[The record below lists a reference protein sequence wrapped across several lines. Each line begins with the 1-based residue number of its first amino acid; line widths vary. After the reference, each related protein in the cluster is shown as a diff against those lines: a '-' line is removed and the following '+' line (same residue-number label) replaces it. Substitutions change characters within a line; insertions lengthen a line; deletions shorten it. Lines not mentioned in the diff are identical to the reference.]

1 MLCEEI
7 TLLVQDENAVGNI
20 YNKLKLNFNKIKVSV
35 HDIITERVYQE
46 VLKYNQQTEEYKY
59 ALVQP
64 TADEICLNN
73 LQGKPK
79 KQIDAEKQ
87 LAVALAAFEGNGFFI
102 LVDDKQLENLDDVV
116 TIRQNTIVSFI
127 KLTPLV
133 GG

>member
-20 YNKLKLNFNKIKVSV
+20 YNKLKLNFNKVKVSV
-35 HDIITERVYQE
+35 RDIITERIYQE
-46 VLKYNQQTEEYKY
+46 VLKYNQQAEEYKY

-64 TADEICLNN
+64 TEDEIRLNN
-73 LQGKPK
+73 LQGKTK
-79 KQIDAEKQ
+79 KRIDAEKQ
-87 LAVALAAFEGNGFFI
+87 LAVALAAFDGNGFFL
-102 LVDDKQLENLDDVV
+102 LVDDKQLESLDEIV
-116 TIRQNTIVSFI
+116 TIKPNTIVSFI